1 MVDTNSAPNTPTSSE
16 LTEILKHLGQLG
28 DRLSSI
34 ETQLSQQSVLLD
46 RLTQVEQNQM
56 LNADQF
62 RYGQLQHYLETNN
75 WFEADKETI
84 RVIQDIAGQAD
95 LEELTP
101 DDISK
106 FPCNALRVIDYLWSS
121 YSKGRFG
128 FGVQLRLYLELGGT
142 LDTMIEKN
150 QTLIDK
156 LGERVGWR
164 ENNRWRKCSELDY
177 SLNAPEGCH
186 PSRWWNSPY
195 GSKMTN
201 FFLARLLSC
210 DLASHKEVQ

>member
-1 MVDTNSAPNTPTSSE
+1 MVDTNSEQNTQSNTE
-16 LTEILKHLGQLG
+16 LAAIMKHLGQLG
-28 DRLSSI
+28 DRLSAI
-34 ETQLSQQSVLLD
+34 ESQLTQQTAMLD

-56 LNADQF
+56 LNADRF
-62 RYGQLQHYLETNN
+62 RYGQLQRLLEASN

-84 RVIQDIAGQAD
+84 RVIQDIAEQDD

-101 DDISK
+101 DDIQK

-121 YSKGRFG
+121 YSGGKFG
-128 FGVQLRLYLELGGT
+128 FGVQLQIYLELGGT

-150 QTLIDK
+150 QTLVEK
-156 LGERVGWR
+156 LGDRVGWR
-164 ENNRWRKCSELDY
+164 ENNRWRKCDELDY
-177 SLNAPEGCH
+177 SLNAPVGCH

-201 FFLARLLSC
+201 FFLARLLAC
-210 DLASHKEVQ
+210 ELHDRH